1 MIDWTKPVETT
12 EDPPRPVR
20 VLFDRGGRPEAVHI
34 NDNHTAPSFNL
45 FAIEHIGAG
54 VNATRGM
61 YSIPLRNV
69 APPKPKPEPVL
80 REAWV
85 AWDSDGMETIWNSEK
100 DAADRA
106 RHLRGVYVRAA
117 VMSDGS
123 PVPGEAPEAPEA
135 PWKENSEYWLAKAEN
150 IEKRQEATIKE
161 LIRWKQECK
170 SAQAER
176 DALRLDL
183 ESRILESNE
192 TRKVIAALTAERD
205 DLKAEVER
213 LRTRVDGVEEN
224 IDGMGPN
231 GPVLQDCVAG
241 EPVTPCVTC
250 KHYHGG
256 TLAYCSSCS
265 GSNDHTRE
273 EMRWT
278 SLI

>member
-1 MIDWTKPVETT
+1 MIDWSNPVETT

-20 VLFDRGGRPEAVHI
+20 VLATDRPGGFTTVCMFDDGEVFLATPGGETDREAFPDSDANPGTPCGVHL
-34 NDNHTAPSFNL
+34 T
-45 FAIEHIGAG
+45 
-54 VNATRGM
+54 
-61 YSIPLRNV
+61 LRNV
-69 APPKPKPEPVL
+69 APPKPEPVL
-80 REAWV
+80 RERWFTLNEDGTFGGWV
-85 AWDSDGMETIWNSEK
+85 SEHEANLYASR
-100 DAADRA
+100 DCVSRLHH
-106 RHLRGVYVRAA
+106 RW
-117 VMSDGS
+117 MSDGS
-123 PVPGEAPEAPEA
+123 PVPGEAPQWFNNAVD
-135 PWKENSEYWLAKAEN
+135 K
-150 IEKRQEATIKE
+150 TI
-161 LIRWKQECK
+161 LDQLR
-170 SAQAER
+170 AER